1 MNDTVQVTLNRE
13 DWEHIVRL
21 VQRVVPATSQSLDD
35 AYEWDEDGGPDLE
48 WIEARQRGLAD
59 ARAPQRSRD
68 RGGCP
73 CGRGGRSAA
82 ARDSGDARGVTR
94 RSYSVP

>member
-35 AYEWDEDGGPDLE
+35 AYEWDEDEGPDVE
-48 WIEARQRGLAD
+48 WIEARQRSLAD
-59 ARAPQRSRD
+59 ARALSD
-68 RGGCP
+68 RVT
-73 CGRGGRSAA
+73 AA
-82 ARDSGDARGVTR
+82 VAVATGEAAPRQAGTAATGEA
-94 RSYSVP
+94 